1 MGKNLS
7 FCWTFFTKYLLSN
20 NQYVVLLFE
29 YFSLFLYLSN
39 IFHNFFLVDNISQN
53 IRASKMFRGP
63 RLSNMLLSNIF
74 PSKKV
79 LSKITRGSHFCHV
92 NVQSIFTSQR
102 NWLFGWF
109 FYCSVWIIILACSFH
124 KTWPTQKVSVNLSLK
139 VRIFCRAIWNEQTN
153 ERRRRKNGG
162 ALLENK
168 KDRCKVRK
176 S

>member
-63 RLSNMLLSNIF
+63 RLSNMFLSNIF

-79 LSKITRGSHFCHV
+79 LSKIIRGSKSSIIVQILHVVSALHSLHIKQLPQYFKTKKKMFC
-92 NVQSIFTSQR
+92 
-102 NWLFGWF
+102 
-109 FYCSVWIIILACSFH
+109 FYA
-124 KTWPTQKVSVNLSLK
+124 TTNLSN
-139 VRIFCRAIWNEQTN
+139 FQNTRANLRWIT
-153 ERRRRKNGG
+153 
-162 ALLENK
+162 
-168 KDRCKVRK
+168 
-176 S
+176 ST